1 MFMSGFWGWGSLKI
15 IPSFLF
21 VSVYHMPIVFS
32 QGRRAS
38 VPLYLLKAAGHLG
51 GALHAA
57 AARTG
62 SSPAAA
68 KKKQEAAWYL
78 VQVHHNPLFLRS
90 RRPPCVPCSLLAR
103 SSFFGPAAH
112 EGAADTDPPQ
122 RPPIIH
128 ATLNEAERPAS
139 MRCPSAMLIQL
150 KASCKEEHLGGFAS

>member
-1 MFMSGFWGWGSLKI
+1 
-15 IPSFLF
+15 
-21 VSVYHMPIVFS
+21 MPVVFS

-78 VQVHHNPLFLRS
+78 VQVHHNPLFLGTFRMPETCGKIFDVESSRS
-90 RRPPCVPCSLLAR
+90 RWSIVHMSMAM
-103 SSFFGPAAH
+103 SIVD
-112 EGAADTDPPQ
+112 EGCPGL
-122 RPPIIH
+122 
-128 ATLNEAERPAS
+128 TLKSGR
-139 MRCPSAMLIQL
+139 
-150 KASCKEEHLGGFAS
+150 